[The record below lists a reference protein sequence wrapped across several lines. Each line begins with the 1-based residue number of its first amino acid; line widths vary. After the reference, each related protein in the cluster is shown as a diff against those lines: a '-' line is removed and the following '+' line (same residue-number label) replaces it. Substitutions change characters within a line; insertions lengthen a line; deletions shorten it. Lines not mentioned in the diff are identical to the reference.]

1 VALKAASF
9 DYAAPDTVEEVL
21 AILAEHGPEA
31 KVLAGGQSLVPRMAF
46 RLERPKV
53 LVDIGRVGGLAD
65 VEEVEGELSI
75 GARVTHR
82 RLELGVSA
90 DPLGRLLAVAGRH
103 IGHLPI
109 RVRGTFGGSLAY
121 ADPAAEW
128 CLLATALGARIG
140 IASARG
146 HRFVEAQDFFRTPL
160 GTPLAPGDFFSTA
173 SLFVTALEPDELID
187 KVMLPLLGP
196 RARVGFA
203 ELSRRQN
210 DSAFVS
216 AAAAIVIEGGEVRRA
231 FLGIGGRGTGLVRL
245 RGVEP
250 TLVGRPLGHEEAAA
264 AAGAAAAAAQ
274 PVTDVHGSAEYRR
287 ALVEVLVRRSIEQAA
302 ELNGKAVA

>member
-1 VALKAASF
+1 LKAASF

-21 AILAEHGPEA
+21 ELLAEHGPEA

-46 RLERPKV
+46 RLERPRV
-53 LVDIGRVGGLAD
+53 LVDIGRVRELVNVED
-65 VEEVEGELSI
+65 VEAELSV

-90 DPLGRLLAVAGRH
+90 DPLGRLLTLAGGH

-128 CLLATALGARIG
+128 CLLATTLGARIG

-146 HRFVEAQDFFRTPL
+146 HRYVEAGDFFRTPL
-160 GTPLAPGDFFSTA
+160 GTPLAPGDFFTTA
-173 SLFVTALEPDELID
+173 SSFVTALEPDELID

-196 RARVGFA
+196 SAGVGFA

-210 DSAFVS
+210 DSALVS
-216 AAAAIVIEGGEVRRA
+216 AAAAIVMDGDEVGRA
-231 FLGIGGRGTGLVRL
+231 YLGVGGRGTGPVRL
-245 RGVEP
+245 HEAEAA
-250 TLVGRPLGHEEAAA
+250 LVGSPLGREEAADAARTA
-264 AAGAAAAAAQ
+264 AAVAQ
-274 PVTDVHGSAEYRR
+274 PVTDIHGSAEYRR

-302 ELNGKAVA
+302 DLNRTVVA